1 MRIHGNTDITTP
13 TELFFETKYYRNSM
27 RIRRNTEITTPTG
40 LFFETNYYCKYMR
53 IRGSTDIATPTE
65 LFLDLKYHCKRMG
78 TRQPWN
84 LSSRYKCFVFF
95 NKKNAPKTP
104 TPAVCPLFI
113 AQKSSQRWSLPR
125 FFFEKKT
132 REGN

>member
-40 LFFETNYYCKYMR
+40 LFFETNYY
-53 IRGSTDIATPTE
+53 
-65 LFLDLKYHCKRMG
+65 CKRMG